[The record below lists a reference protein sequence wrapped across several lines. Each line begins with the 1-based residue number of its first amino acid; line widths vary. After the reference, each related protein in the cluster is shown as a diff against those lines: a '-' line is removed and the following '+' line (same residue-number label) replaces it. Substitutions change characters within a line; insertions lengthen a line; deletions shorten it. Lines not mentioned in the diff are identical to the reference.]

1 MNKINV
7 CIKSMKKNI
16 YNGTANIVVMKTI
29 DGEIGVMAN
38 HIPMITILEK
48 SQIKIKDG
56 INEFFFDIESG
67 TAKIFDN
74 KLVIINFN

>member
-29 DGEIGVMAN
+29 DGEIGVMSN
-38 HIPMITILEK
+38 HIPMMTILEK

-56 INEFFFDIESG
+56 INEFLFDIESG
-67 TAKIFDN
+67 AAKILDN